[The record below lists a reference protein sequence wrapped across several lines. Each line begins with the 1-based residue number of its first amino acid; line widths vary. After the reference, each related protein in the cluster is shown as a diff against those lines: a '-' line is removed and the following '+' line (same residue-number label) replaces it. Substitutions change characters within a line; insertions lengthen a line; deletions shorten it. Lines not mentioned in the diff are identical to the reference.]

1 MWFAKNQRV
10 SFQLW
15 ICYIFKKRKKRIFF
29 LVHLCFFRYLPSLEE
44 SYWNTTRIFQGP
56 DSNRQSD
63 KVAIYES
70 TTVQTFMTL
79 TTFISGGSF
88 KNRLDLYRHLN
99 FFLIAIF
106 QLSWTLNEDF
116 SKLPINILFFLV
128 SSSDTLIKFVH
139 LAKNTLAHSWLPIS
153 LCILPRVD
161 FYSNLISYSCSQFT
175 LLLLLSVLADLIL
188 PRMNFNGRDPWFVQ
202 FNGLND
208 LRGRH
213 GTVHPGWNS
222 NVAGSE
228 LRSQSFNYDRF
239 YGL

>member
-1 MWFAKNQRV
+1 MSRLLFKHLWLWPHLSQEEV
-10 SFQLW
+10 SRTGW
-15 ICYIFKKRKKRIFF
+15 I
-29 LVHLCFFRYLPSLEE
+29 
-44 SYWNTTRIFQGP
+44 
-56 DSNRQSD
+56 
-63 KVAIYES
+63 
-70 TTVQTFMTL
+70 
-79 TTFISGGSF
+79 FIDISI
-88 KNRLDLYRHLN
+88 

-153 LCILPRVD
+153 LCILPRVA

-175 LLLLLSVLADLIL
+175 LLLLLSVLADLIW

-202 FNGLND
+202 FNGLNN

-222 NVAGSE
+222 NVTGSA
-228 LRSQSFNYDRF
+228 LRLQSFNYDRF

>member
-1 MWFAKNQRV
+1 MNMLH
-10 SFQLW
+10 FQ
-15 ICYIFKKRKKRIFF
+15 KKDLLPCSSLFF
-29 LVHLCFFRYLPSLEE
+29 SRYLPSLEE

-153 LCILPRVD
+153 LCILPRVA

-175 LLLLLSVLADLIL
+175 LLLLSVLDDLIW

-202 FNGLND
+202 FNGLNN

-213 GTVHPGWNS
+213 GTVNPGWKS
-222 NVAGSE
+222 NVTGSA
-228 LRSQSFNYDRF
+228 LRLQSFNYDRF